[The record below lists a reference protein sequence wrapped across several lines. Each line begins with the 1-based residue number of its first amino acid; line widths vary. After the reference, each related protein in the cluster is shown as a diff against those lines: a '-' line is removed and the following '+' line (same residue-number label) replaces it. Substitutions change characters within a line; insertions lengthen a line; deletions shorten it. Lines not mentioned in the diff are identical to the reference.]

1 MDIRTRARNQ
11 ADMCLMPDLPLFA
24 CDGNVT
30 LLDLAAIA
38 PTFGRCAHVVLKLDG
53 APIAM
58 GKQSRKEEE
67 A

>member
-1 MDIRTRARNQ
+1 
-11 ADMCLMPDLPLFA
+11 MPDLPLFA